1 VTEKLAANKSFAKTV
16 DLRYALSPTELKA
29 SLFQEMTMVKDALS
43 EAEDRMKGAITALEE
58 DLATIRT
65 GRASPAL
72 VERLN
77 VNYYDTPTALMQLAT
92 ISAPEPRML
101 MIRPF
106 DPASIKDIERAIQA
120 SDLGLTPSNDG
131 KIIRLMI
138 PALTEERR
146 LELVR
151 VVKGR
156 AEEARVSVRNVR
168 RDTQNDIREFER
180 EKLISEDDLKRGED
194 DLQKLTDRFVDQIN
208 EICDRKEKEVLEV

>member
-1 VTEKLAANKSFAKTV
+1 
-16 DLRYALSPTELKA
+16 
-29 SLFQEMTMVKDALS
+29 MVKDALF

-77 VNYYDTPTALMQLAT
+77 VEYYGTPTPLMQLAT
-92 ISAPEPRML
+92 ISAPEPRL
-101 MIRPF
+101 LTIRPF
-106 DPASIKDIERAIQA
+106 DPASIKDIERSIQS

-151 VVKGR
+151 VVKNR

-168 RDTQNDIREFER
+168 RDTQNDIRDFER
-180 EKLISEDDLKRGED
+180 EKLISEDDLKRGEE
-194 DLQKLTDRFVDQIN
+194 DLQKLTDRYVEKIN
-208 EICDRKEKEVLEV
+208 EICEQKEKEVLEV

>member
-1 VTEKLAANKSFAKTV
+1 
-16 DLRYALSPTELKA
+16 
-29 SLFQEMTMVKDALS
+29 MVKDALS

-77 VNYYDTPTALMQLAT
+77 IDYYDTPTPLMQLAT

-101 MIRPF
+101 TIRPF
-106 DPASIKDIERAIQA
+106 DPASIKDIERAIQT

-151 VVKGR
+151 VVKNR

-168 RDTQNDIREFER
+168 RDTQNDMRDFER
-180 EKLISEDDLKRGED
+180 EKLISEDELKRGED
-194 DLQKLTDRFVDQIN
+194 DLQKLTDQYVDDIN
-208 EICDRKEKEVLEV
+208 AISDRKEKEVLEV

>member
-1 VTEKLAANKSFAKTV
+1 MII
-16 DLRYALSPTELKA
+16 
-29 SLFQEMTMVKDALS
+29 QEMTMVNDALS
-43 EAEDRMKGAITALEE
+43 EGEDRMRGAIIALEE

-77 VNYYDTPTALMQLAT
+77 VEYYGTPTALIELAT

-101 MIRPF
+101 TIRPF
-106 DPASIKDIERAIQA
+106 DPASITDIERAIQT

-131 KIIRLMI
+131 KIIRLTI

-151 VVKGR
+151 VVKSR
-156 AEEARVSVRNVR
+156 SEEARVSVRNVR
-168 RDTQNDIREFER
+168 RDTQNDMRDFEK
-180 EKLISEDDLKRGED
+180 EKLISENDLKRGED
-194 DLQKLTDRFVDQIN
+194 DLQKLTDRYVDQIN
-208 EICDRKEKEVLEV
+208 ETSDRKEKEVMEV